1 MDVTVKTDAG
11 DLFRGI
17 GSKPR
22 VRQGL
27 EVLKRRD
34 RRHRSTP
41 HGCGRCFFFFNCRQL
56 PIPFGNCKAIDDKL
70 IKSMK

>member
-41 HGCGRCFFFFNCRQL
+41 HGCGWCFFFF
-56 PIPFGNCKAIDDKL
+56 
-70 IKSMK
+70 

>member
-41 HGCGRCFFFFNCRQL
+41 HGCGRCFFF
-56 PIPFGNCKAIDDKL
+56 L
-70 IKSMK
+70 IAGSCQFLLEIARL